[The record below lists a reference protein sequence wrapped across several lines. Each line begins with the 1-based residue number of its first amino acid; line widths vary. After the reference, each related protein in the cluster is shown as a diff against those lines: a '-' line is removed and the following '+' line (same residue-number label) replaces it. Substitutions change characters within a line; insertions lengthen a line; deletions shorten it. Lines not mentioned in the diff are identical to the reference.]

1 MSRATTV
8 LLRFA
13 AAMSLGS
20 VMAATTGYH
29 SPPIAVSGMSFTIR
43 VTFRHQPTNGRSRSL
58 TLLGHGVVGGGR
70 GRIDVDSAGPGP
82 LRKGDFIIMQDS
94 VNLLW
99 VRPSDTTMRKRNSP
113 FQNPLEG
120 ITEKLLDPKSS
131 ATSLKVDFDTVGTDE
146 MVNGFSTRHYRIQAE
161 GSFLIN
167 RYQKDS
173 VVGTRQIRQ
182 QVTVEQW
189 VAKLPMNIVNPFG
202 ARIRG
207 LPDVMTAK
215 HDYREFINKLAMA
228 NRVFGDAVALR
239 TVTTTNFDYGGGMGE
254 EFYQTSDVSELKQV
268 DVDER
273 QFMLPAEYG
282 RKKPPVK

>member
-1 MSRATTV
+1 MMSHGTTV
-8 LLRFA
+8 LLRCA
-13 AAMSLGS
+13 AIVGLGS
-20 VMAATTGYH
+20 VVGAKPLDH
-29 SPPIAVSGMSFTIR
+29 SPSIATPGMSFTIR
-43 VTFRHQPTNGRSRSL
+43 VTLRHQPTNGRSRSL
-58 TLLGHGVVGGGR
+58 TLLGHGIVGGGR

-94 VNLLW
+94 VNSLW
-99 VRPSDTTMRKRNSP
+99 VRPSDTSMRKRNSP

-120 ITEKLLDPKSS
+120 ITEKLLDPASS
-131 ATSLKVDFDTVGTDE
+131 ASAVKVEFDTVGGNEVVDGLATH
-146 MVNGFSTRHYRIQAE
+146 HYRIRAE
-161 GSFLIN
+161 GSF
-167 RYQKDS
+167 

-207 LPDVMTAK
+207 LPDVMAAK
-215 HDYREFINKLAMA
+215 HDYREFIATLAVA
-228 NRVFGDAVALR
+228 NRVFGDAVAVR
-239 TVTTTNFDYGGGMGE
+239 TITTTNFDYGAGMGE
-254 EFYQTSDVSELKQV
+254 EFYQTSDVSDFKPT

-282 RKKPPVK
+282 RKKPPAR

>member
-1 MSRATTV
+1 MISHATTV
-8 LLRFA
+8 LLRYA
-13 AAMSLGS
+13 AVIGLGS
-20 VMAATTGYH
+20 VVGAATDHHLPTTAT
-29 SPPIAVSGMSFTIR
+29 PGMSFTIR
-43 VTFRHQPTNGRSRSL
+43 VTLRHQPTNGRSRSL
-58 TLLGHGVVGGGR
+58 TLLGHGVVSGGR

-94 VNLLW
+94 VNSLW
-99 VRPSDTTMRKRNSP
+99 VRPSDTSMRKRNSP

-120 ITEKLLDPKSS
+120 ITEKLLDPTNS
-131 ATSLKVDFDTVGTDE
+131 ATALKVDFDTLGDNE
-146 MVNGFSTRHYRIQAE
+146 MVNGLATRHYRIRAE
-161 GSFLIN
+161 GSFA
-167 RYQKDS
+167 
-173 VVGTRQIRQ
+173 VGTRQIRQ

-189 VAKLPMNIVNPFG
+189 VAKLPVHIVNPFG

-207 LPDVMTAK
+207 LPDVMSTK

-254 EFYQTSDVSELKQV
+254 EFYQTSDVSDFKQM

-282 RKKPPVK
+282 RKKPPTR